1 MKRLIIYSIAFV
13 LLLPFMFTRPE
24 DSIMLQ
30 SYLLKCVLPAMI
42 VVVFWVNYLWILP
55 RYNSQGGKRRV
66 ALWNL
71 ALLLACSVGL
81 AEMHHIEFSQRKSR
95 QKQPC
100 MEARHRP
107 PHAPK
112 PPRSEMHFIVN
123 TGLRDG
129 LYLVLGIFVAYS
141 LLASERMKRLQQQ
154 KQDAELAR
162 QKAELRSLRNQVSP
176 HFLLNTLNN
185 IYSLSLIDS
194 QRTGDAVM
202 KLSRLLRH
210 TLYDSQQERVSLKK
224 EAEFMQSY
232 VELMSLRLA
241 PNIKVSSNLQVAD
254 DSATEVAPLIFISLL
269 ENAFKHGTAPMEQ
282 CHIHIEL
289 REVVAESGVAEVYF
303 RITNSL
309 HPKGENDRSGHG
321 IGLPTVQKRLNHYY
335 PHSHSLHYG
344 PQADEWVAEI
354 RIFP

>member
-1 MKRLIIYSIAFV
+1 MLV
-13 LLLPFMFTRPE
+13 LT
-24 DSIMLQ
+24 
-30 SYLLKCVLPAMI
+30 
-42 VVVFWVNYLWILP
+42 FWVNYLWIMP
-55 RYNSQGGKRRV
+55 RYFSDGSKRKVTLR
-66 ALWNL
+66 NL
-71 ALLLACSVGL
+71 ALLLVCSGVL
-81 AEMHHIEFSQRKSR
+81 AGVHHMEFKQRRALHKFPRMEWMRKPPLR
-95 QKQPC
+95 Q
-100 MEARHRP
+100 RP
-107 PHAPK
+107 PH
-112 PPRSEMHFIVN
+112 SEAHFIAT

-129 LYLVLGIFVAYS
+129 LYLMLGIFVAYS
-141 LLASERMKRLQQQ
+141 TLASRRMARLQQQ
-154 KQDAELAR
+154 KQEADLAR
-162 QKAELRSLRNQVSP
+162 NKAELRSLRNQVSP

-303 RITNSL
+303 RIANSL

-321 IGLPTVQKRLNHYY
+321 IGLPTVEKRLSHYY